1 MKNILT
7 VIAVLL
13 AGFTLA
19 QQPVRVLTHSSF
31 DLPVELLEEFTE
43 RTGWPVELLPGGDAG
58 EVVNRAV
65 LTAGRPLADVLFGV
79 DNSLLHRATAAGVF
93 EPYESP
99 RLADVPAAFHLSDDH
114 LVTPVDL
121 GYVAFNIDVG
131 WFETAGLPLPET
143 LADLTHPDYHGL
155 TVVQDPAA
163 SSTGLAFM
171 LTTISLFG
179 EDGATGWLDW
189 WADLR
194 DNGLQV
200 TSGWTDAYYTAF
212 TRYGGDRPIVLS
224 YASSPAAEVIFAEEP
239 PETAPTVNLL
249 CEGCVWRQ
257 IEAAGVLAGAAN
269 PDGARAFID
278 FLLSDEVQAA
288 IPMAMFVYPVVQG
301 TELPAEFL
309 EFAEVPED
317 LGVSL
322 DPEEISDGQEGW
334 LLEWTRVVLQGASP
348 EAARRQAF

>member
-1 MKNILT
+1 MRKILAT
-7 VIAVLL
+7 ITVLL
-13 AGFTLA
+13 AGLTLA

-31 DLPVELLEEFTE
+31 DLPVELLGQFTE
-43 RTGWPVELLPGGDAG
+43 QTGWPVELLPGGDAG

-65 LTAGRPLADVLFGV
+65 LTAGRPVADVLFGI
-79 DNSLLHRATAAGVF
+79 DNSLLHRAAGAGVL

-99 RLADVPAAFHLSDDH
+99 ALAGVPEQFHLSEDH

-121 GYVAFNIDVG
+121 GYVAFNLDVG
-131 WFETAGLPLPET
+131 WFEEAGLPLPES
-143 LADLTHPDYHGL
+143 LADLTDPAYHGL

-171 LTTISLFG
+171 LTTISQFG
-179 EDGATGWLDW
+179 EDAVYGWLDW

-224 YASSPAAEVIFAEEP
+224 YASSPAAEVIFADEP

-269 PDGARAFID
+269 PEGARAFID
-278 FLLSDEVQAA
+278 FLLSDDVQAA
-288 IPMAMFVYPVVQG
+288 IPLAMFVYPVVEG

-309 EFAEVPED
+309 EFADVPRD
-317 LGVSL
+317 QGTVL
-322 DPEEISDGQEGW
+322 DPEVISDGQEEW
-334 LLEWTRVVLQGASP
+334 LLQWTRVVLQGADP
-348 EAARRQAF
+348 AAARR